1 MSMFTSVAPKMI
13 DHKDHAYYSFLC
25 GINIVETKV
34 CSLSCKHC
42 IYIYIYIYIYIHIY
56 ILAMT
61 EYHTSSN
68 LYIKSLILTAILRWF
83 FDILSYFV

>member
-13 DHKDHAYYSFLC
+13 DHKAHAYYSFLC

-42 IYIYIYIYIYIHIY
+42 IYIYICICNSTGRSEIRDKFH
-56 ILAMT
+56 
-61 EYHTSSN
+61 EC
-68 LYIKSLILTAILRWF
+68 
-83 FDILSYFV
+83 